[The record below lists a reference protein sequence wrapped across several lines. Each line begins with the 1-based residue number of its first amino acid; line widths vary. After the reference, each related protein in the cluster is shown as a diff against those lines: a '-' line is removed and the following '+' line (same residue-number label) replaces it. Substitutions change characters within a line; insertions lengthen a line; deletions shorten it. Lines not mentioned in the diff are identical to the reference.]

1 MRERV
6 LTPQEIVAE
15 FQKRFGA
22 GIRSAEIREY
32 RYGRK
37 KNANRE
43 IWIRADRQIF
53 HDLLVALVEIDYPH
67 LGVISGADNGEEV
80 ELIYH
85 LFIYYGVHLGETAV
99 NIGVSL
105 PKSDLTIPT
114 ITDIIPGA
122 LTSEREKQEMLGVT
136 VVGIPNPR
144 RLFLPDDF
152 PEGVYPWRK
161 DASGVPEE
169 MIKNLSEVGRP
180 AYREAHRP
188 VVEPGGEACE
198 TCAVEEEHGSK

>member
-6 LTPQEIVAE
+6 QEPQEILEV
-15 FQKRFGA
+15 FQKRFGT

-43 IWIRADRQIF
+43 IWIRVDRSIF
-53 HDLLVALVEIDYPH
+53 RDLISALVAIDYPH

-85 LFIYYGVHLGETAV
+85 LFIYYGEHLRETAV

-136 VVGIPNPR
+136 VEGIPDAR

-152 PEGVYPWRK
+152 PAGVYPWRK
-161 DASGVPEE
+161 DASGVPDE
-169 MIKNLSEVGRP
+169 MVKNLSEVGRP

-188 VVEPGGEACE
+188 VVEPGGGVCE
-198 TCAVEEEHGSK
+198 TCAGEGEHGSK